1 MKEIVLHSDD
11 MALTEYWQ
19 KALGKPCVIVDS
31 LEILRAVSDSIVIIN
46 YSACQGEPQTLL
58 QQLTQNNN
66 RVLML
71 HRVPD
76 LATAKQLLKWGAKGY
91 GNVLMRGHFLV
102 AAVETL
108 QDDMVWLYPEFTTQL
123 ITQMDDGLK
132 SDSELYLEKLS
143 DREREVAFLLK
154 EGDIYKTI
162 AEKLNITPRTVKAH
176 AQNIYAKLNVKDR
189 LGLAL
194 LLQ

>member
-1 MKEIVLHSDD
+1 

-19 KALGKPCVIVDS
+19 KALAKPCRIVDS
-31 LEILRAVSDSIVIIN
+31 LEMLRGVSNSIVIIN
-46 YSACQGEPQTLL
+46 HSAFQGEAKTLL
-58 QQLTQNNN
+58 KQFTDNSN
-66 RVLML
+66 RVLIL
-71 HRVPD
+71 DRVPD
-76 LATAKQLLKWGAKGY
+76 FATAKQLLRWGAKGY
-91 GNVLMRGHFLV
+91 GNALMREHFLV

-123 ITQMDDGLK
+123 ITQMDGGSK

-143 DREREVAFLLK
+143 DREREVALLLK
-154 EGDIYKTI
+154 EGDIYKTV

-176 AQNIYAKLNVKDR
+176 AQNIYTKLNVKDR

-194 LLQ
+194 LLK